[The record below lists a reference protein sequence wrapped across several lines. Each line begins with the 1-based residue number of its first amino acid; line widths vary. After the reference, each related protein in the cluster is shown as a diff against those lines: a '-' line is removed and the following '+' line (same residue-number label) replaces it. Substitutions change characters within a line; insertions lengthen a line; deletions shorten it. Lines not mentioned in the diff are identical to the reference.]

1 MIKLPNIFIID
12 LYCVLGWTE
21 IMIREISLIE
31 LLNEKCNTNIKAD
44 FTDEIKN
51 ELFFRP
57 NLDIFIEFLKSNYKN
72 AEIFIYSNEAIIN
85 YMSIS
90 EDYIIDKYDL
100 NKFKLYS
107 MNNFFD
113 IIIDNLKI
121 KYPSLIKN
129 KQKVYDTQLSIFTY
143 EKSEISKLEKTI
155 TYPYYNYMY
164 YYDIYDKI
172 INKYKI
178 KSEVF
183 DNKDILIFCE
193 KNEIPFYN
201 KNGSIYQKDLL
212 YQNILKLFYY
222 KKFQLSEYSKKEDT
236 NFIDYINKIKK

>member
-12 LYCVLGWTE
+12 FYSVLCWTD
-21 IMIREISLIE
+21 IIIREISLIE

-72 AEIFIYSNEAIIN
+72 AEIFIYSNEAIVNCI
-85 YMSIS
+85 SIS
-90 EDYIIDKYDL
+90 EDYIIDKFNL
-100 NKFKLYS
+100 NKLKLYS

-113 IIIDNLKI
+113 IIIDNLKV

-143 EKSEISKLEKTI
+143 EKSKISKLEKTI
-155 TYPYYNYMY
+155 IYPHYNYMY

-222 KKFQLSEYSKKEDT
+222 
-236 NFIDYINKIKK
+236 NKICFY